1 MDCNPELA
9 LPKGAVCEGQI
20 FESVGPDIF
29 LPSKLTSTLVQSQIV
44 AHVWIEQVIVLE
56 NSD

>member
-44 AHVWIEQVIVLE
+44 AHV
-56 NSD
+56 